1 MFQNINENTVDSK
14 YANNNGDKNKINIF
28 ANVFTLKN
36 IPIYVIALMISM
48 VGITGE
54 LSPFSISLLG
64 ACISNAVPLLGIV
77 IFSVVGNFIS
87 FGISGALTYI
97 LMVLSL
103 IVTMFIVKPRFNE
116 DEKNEKLKISKN
128 IFIATLIIQ
137 LIKMKISGFTVY
149 DMLSSISFS
158 IIGVV
163 FYKIF
168 VNSIIPIRDFKE
180 RKAYSIEEILGASLI
195 LSIAIAAFG
204 DLSIFGFSIR
214 NILSI
219 LIVLILGWKNG
230 VLVGTTAG
238 VTIGVTLGVI
248 TNTDPTMLAAY
259 AISGMIA
266 GVLNRFGKIGVIIG
280 FCLGNVLL
288 AYVSNGNTVELI
300 HFKEILIASIGLLAL
315 PKSIQINIE
324 EFMGNSKLLPVFPDR
339 ALNKSKE
346 TAERLN
352 NVSDTI
358 QEMAKSYKIEKEEPV
373 NSIITNKDIFIS
385 ELLDNLNGYENN
397 MLYEDMQKT
406 DGPIVNEIF
415 ELLSDKQEITR
426 EQLLEIFAKYNSYV
440 VGFDDKKISEYL
452 EENILQIVRVINI
465 SYKISKS
472 SFVWQKKF
480 EENKKNIETQLQ
492 GVSKAISSIAENI
505 EKNIQNEEQYSN
517 EKKQVL
523 DLLNKKEIE
532 IQEISIQKD
541 GRFLIEIYMQKSNN
555 TDVSYIQE
563 VLTEVLKEKI
573 VFNQDA
579 SIGTRLSF
587 LSDDKFVIELI
598 KKVDKNND
606 GEIDYKEFLEFMR
619 MEN

>member
-266 GVLNRFGKIGVIIG
+266 GVLNRFGKIGVII
-280 FCLGNVLL
+280 
-288 AYVSNGNTVELI
+288 
-300 HFKEILIASIGLLAL
+300 
-315 PKSIQINIE
+315 
-324 EFMGNSKLLPVFPDR
+324 
-339 ALNKSKE
+339 
-346 TAERLN
+346 
-352 NVSDTI
+352 
-358 QEMAKSYKIEKEEPV
+358 
-373 NSIITNKDIFIS
+373 
-385 ELLDNLNGYENN
+385 
-397 MLYEDMQKT
+397 
-406 DGPIVNEIF
+406 
-415 ELLSDKQEITR
+415 
-426 EQLLEIFAKYNSYV
+426 
-440 VGFDDKKISEYL
+440 
-452 EENILQIVRVINI
+452 
-465 SYKISKS
+465 
-472 SFVWQKKF
+472 
-480 EENKKNIETQLQ
+480 KNR
-492 GVSKAISSIAENI
+492 N
-505 EKNIQNEEQYSN
+505 
-517 EKKQVL
+517 
-523 DLLNKKEIE
+523 
-532 IQEISIQKD
+532 
-541 GRFLIEIYMQKSNN
+541 RFH
-555 TDVSYIQE
+555 
-563 VLTEVLKEKI
+563 
-573 VFNQDA
+573 
-579 SIGTRLSF
+579 
-587 LSDDKFVIELI
+587 
-598 KKVDKNND
+598 
-606 GEIDYKEFLEFMR
+606 
-619 MEN
+619 